1 MVYTLEEKY
10 DLIKQQISKLSS
22 ANPIDIVK
30 ELMHQSFV
38 SIHGPEHHFLDGAAF
53 LAAYKNA
60 GGNLNLAESL
70 TELAARAIKMPGRNV
85 RTMGNLRFGCL
96 GGGGVIR
103 YSQDGSAVG

>member
-10 DLIKQQISKLSS
+10 DVIKQQISKLSS

-60 GGNLNLAESL
+60 G
-70 TELAARAIKMPGRNV
+70 RNV

-96 GGGGVIR
+96 GGCGVIR